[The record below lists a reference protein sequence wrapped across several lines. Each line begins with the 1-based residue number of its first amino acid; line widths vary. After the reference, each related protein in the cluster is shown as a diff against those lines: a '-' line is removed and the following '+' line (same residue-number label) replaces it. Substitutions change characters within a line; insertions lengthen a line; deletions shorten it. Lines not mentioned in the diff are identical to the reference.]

1 MTRPEVL
8 ARVVRIRE
16 ALEDGDLA
24 LVGKGLAALEADL
37 RPSRAECPECGLD
50 CGWPGLRDEHVRTA
64 HPDAWEKATV
74 AA

>member
-1 MTRPEVL
+1 MTGTELV

-24 LVGKGLAALEADL
+24 LVAKSLAALEADL
-37 RPSRAECPECGLD
+37 RPRRAECPECGLD
-50 CGWPGLRDEHVRTA
+50 CGWPGLRDEHLRIA
-64 HPDAWEKATV
+64 HPDVWEATV